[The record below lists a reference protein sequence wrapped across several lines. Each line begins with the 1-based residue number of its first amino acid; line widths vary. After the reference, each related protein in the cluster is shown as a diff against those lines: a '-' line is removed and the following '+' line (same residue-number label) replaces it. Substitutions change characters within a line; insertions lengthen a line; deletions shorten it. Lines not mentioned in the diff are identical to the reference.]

1 MAYLTENELEDILEG
16 QFRDLGYQVTTDDE
30 IGPSARHPERETL
43 RDVVLWKRVND
54 ALRRLNPRFPQDAL
68 DAARRELQNY
78 NVSGLLPENR
88 RMHALMTNGVEVE
101 FANAEGRSTFDNV
114 RLVDFNNVENNDW
127 LVVRQMT
134 VSSRIPGSGV
144 TRRPDMVVYLNGLPV
159 AVIELKATGG
169 QGTTLLNAY
178 RQLQTYKNEIPA
190 LFGANVLLVTSDGM
204 NARVGSL
211 SSQFERFMRWRT
223 VDGTSV
229 TPIGSNE
236 QDTLAKGVFTKE
248 RFLDIL
254 RNFVSFADTGNE
266 LVKIVAGYHQYHAAK
281 KAVEQTLRATA
292 TARSNNGTGH
302 GDRKVGVIW
311 HTQGSGK
318 SLLMTFYAGAL
329 VAHPDMGNPTMVV
342 ITDRNDLDEQLFST
356 FSAHKQLLRQ
366 TPQRADSRG
375 ELQSLLT
382 RSSGGIIFTTIQKF
396 FPTDLENDY
405 PMLSDRSNIVVIAD
419 EAHRTQYGFDARV
432 DKETGAMSYG
442 YAKYLRD
449 ALPNAS
455 FIGFTGTPVE
465 KDDVNTPAVFGDYI
479 DVYDIA
485 RAVEDGATVPIYYES
500 RMIRIELDKESRDEL
515 DDLTEELLEG
525 EDEESSAKIKAKYT
539 TTEAL
544 VGSDE
549 RIAALAKDLVAHW
562 ERRVE
567 AMNGKAMVVGM
578 SRRICVKLYDELR
591 KLRPE
596 WHSENDNE
604 GVMKVVM
611 TGSASDPAEW
621 QRHIGRGRTRRET
634 IALRAKDPE
643 DPLQIVIVRDMWLTG
658 FDAPSMHTMYVDK
671 PMKGHGLMQAIA
683 RVNRVFEDKPAGLV
697 VDYIGIARQLK
708 AALEIYS
715 PGDKEQTG
723 IDERKAVAELL
734 RRQDIVRQIMHGF
747 DVDAAIT
754 ATPAERLSKTAEA
767 VEHILAYQHEHAA
780 KADTDD
786 AKKNANRLF
795 DRSVKGLSSAYALAA
810 TTPEGIGLRDEVG
823 FYQYLRAVL
832 NKRTRSDSSSSE
844 HAKHEAIRQ
853 LVDRSVMTVGVV
865 DLLEHLQGGRFDMSI
880 LSEEFLSEL
889 AKVPQKNLAV
899 EALRRLLEDRIQSR
913 ERTNIVD
920 SRRFSERLED
930 AISRYHSATETAVS
944 TIEAMIELSKEL
956 QEADERGEALDLNEE
971 ELAFFRVLS
980 SYDSAREALGDEN
993 IVTLAR
999 QVAVELKR
1007 NISVDWV
1014 RRERARARLRTTI
1027 RRVLRKAGYPPD
1039 KSKAA
1044 VRTVIEQAEALAL
1057 GFSEEQLEEL
1067 RLETGEVEQVG
1078 E

>member
-16 QFRDLGYQVTTDDE
+16 QFRDLGYQVTTDEE
-30 IGPSARHPERETL
+30 IGPDGAHPERETL
-43 RDVVLWKRVND
+43 RDVVLWKRVDD

-78 NVSGLLPENR
+78 DVSGLIAENR
-88 RMHALMTNGVEVE
+88 RIHTLMTNGVEVE
-101 FANAEGRSTFDNV
+101 FADPEGRSTFSNV

-169 QGTTLLNAY
+169 QDTTLFRAY
-178 RQLQTYKNEIPA
+178 QQLQTYKKEIPA

-211 SSQFERFMRWRT
+211 SAHFERFMRWRT
-223 VDGTSV
+223 VDGASV

-236 QDTLAKGVFTKE
+236 QGVLIEGVFTKA
-248 RFLDIL
+248 RFVDIL
-254 RNFVSFADTGNE
+254 RSFVSFADTGNG
-266 LVKIVAGYHQYHAAK
+266 LVKIVAAYHQYHAAK

-292 TARSNNGTGH
+292 TAQSNNGTGS

-329 VAHPDMGNPTMVV
+329 VAHAEMGNPTMVV

-356 FSAHKQLLRQ
+356 FSAHRELLRQ
-366 TPQRADSRG
+366 TPQRADSRE
-375 ELQSLLT
+375 ELQSMLT

-396 FPTDLENDY
+396 FPIDVDNDF

-449 ALPNAS
+449 GLPNAS

-465 KDDVNTPAVFGDYI
+465 KEDVNTPAVFGGYI

-500 RMIRIELDKESRDEL
+500 RMIRIELDEEGRDEL
-515 DDLTEELLEG
+515 DQLTEDLLEG
-525 EDEESSAKIKAKYT
+525 EDEASSAKIKAKYT

-549 RIAALAKDLVAHW
+549 RVAALAQDLVSHW
-562 ERRVE
+562 ERRIE
-567 AMNGKAMVVGM
+567 AMNGKAMVVCM
-578 SRRICVKLYDELR
+578 SRRICVKLYEEIR
-591 KLRPE
+591 ALRPD
-596 WHSENDNE
+596 WHSEDDSK

-611 TGSASDPAEW
+611 TGSASDPPNW
-621 QRHIGRGRTRRET
+621 QMHIGGGRRRRES
-634 IALRAKDPE
+634 IALRTKDPE
-643 DPLQIVIVRDMWLTG
+643 DPLQIVIVCDMWLTG

-697 VDYIGIARQLK
+697 VDYIGIATQLK

-723 IDERKAVAELL
+723 IDEAKAITELL
-734 RRQDIVRQIMHGF
+734 RRHDIIRQIMHGF
-747 DVDAAIT
+747 DVDGAIA
-754 ATPAERLSKTAEA
+754 ATPAERLSRTADA
-767 VEHILAYQHEHAA
+767 VEHILAYQHEYAA
-780 KADTDD
+780 KANSDE

-795 DRSVKGLSSAYALAA
+795 DHSVKALSSAYALAA
-810 TTPEGIGLRDEVG
+810 TTDAGIELRDEVG

-832 NKRTRSDSSSSE
+832 NKRTRTGSSGTE
-844 HAKHEAIRQ
+844 HARHEAIRQ

-865 DLLEHLQGGRFDMSI
+865 DLLAHLHEGRFDMSI
-880 LSEEFLSEL
+880 LSEEFLNEL
-889 AKVPQKNLAV
+889 AGVPQKNLAV
-899 EALRRLLEDRIQSR
+899 EALRRLVEDRIQSR

-920 SRRFSERLED
+920 SRKFSKRLED
-930 AISRYHSATETAVS
+930 AMSRYHRATETAVT
-944 TIEAMIELSKEL
+944 TIEAILELAKDWK
-956 QEADERGEALDLNEE
+956 EADERGEALELNEE
-971 ELAFFRVLS
+971 ELAFFNALS
-980 SYDSAREALGDEN
+980 SYESAREALGDEN
-993 IVTLAR
+993 IVILAR
-999 QVAVELKR
+999 QVAVALKR
-1007 NISVDWV
+1007 NISVDWA
-1014 RRERARARLRTTI
+1014 RRERARAQLRVTV
-1027 RRVLRKAGYPPD
+1027 RRVLSKAGYPPD
-1039 KSKAA
+1039 KSAAA

-1057 GFSEEQLEEL
+1057 GFSDEALEEL
-1067 RLETGEVEQVG
+1067 RLETLEGGE
-1078 E
+1078 